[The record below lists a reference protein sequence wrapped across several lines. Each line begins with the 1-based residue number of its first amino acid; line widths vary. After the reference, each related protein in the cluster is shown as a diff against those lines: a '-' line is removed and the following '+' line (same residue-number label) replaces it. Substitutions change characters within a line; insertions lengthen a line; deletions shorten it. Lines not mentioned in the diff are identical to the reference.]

1 MNPNQQPNPYQAPPQ
16 PPQQAPPQTPSS
28 YGPPVQQSYDP
39 NYLDSIAAP
48 PAQGKF
54 LSGTFGKVFWILIGV
69 FVFAVSL
76 IIAFSGG
83 DDTADL
89 QQIAV
94 RLDNFSKTAKLV
106 QKNIQSKNL
115 KITNSTFEVWLS
127 GTQGEA
133 EDLLA
138 KGGVKKTDYNKEM
151 IRKEAAITTELDKEF
166 EDARLSA
173 KLNRVY
179 AATMAAETDKMLN
192 MLDTMSKRSKSAQ
205 IRDFAKNAG
214 TTLTKIQKDFNEF
227 KDDGN

>member
-1 MNPNQQPNPYQAPPQ
+1 MNPNQQPDPYQAPPQ
-16 PPQQAPPQTPSS
+16 PPQAVPPQTPSS
-28 YGPPVQQSYDP
+28 YGPPIQQSYDP
-39 NYLDSIAAP
+39 NYLDSIAPP

-54 LSGTFGKVFWILIGV
+54 LSGTFGKIFWVLIGV

-89 QQIAV
+89 QQMAV
-94 RLDNFSKTAKLV
+94 RLDNFSKTTKLV
-106 QKNIQSKNL
+106 QKNLQSKNL
-115 KITNSTFEVWLS
+115 KNTNATFQVWLS
-127 GTQGEA
+127 GSKGEA

-151 IRKEAAITTELDKEF
+151 VKAEAALASELDSKF

-192 MLDTMSKRSKSAQ
+192 MLDTMSKRSKSPQ
-205 IRDFAKNAG
+205 IREFAKKAG
-214 TTLTKIQKDFNEF
+214 STLVSIQKDFNEF

>member
-1 MNPNQQPNPYQAPPQ
+1 MNPNQQPDPYQAPPQ
-16 PPQQAPPQTPSS
+16 PPQAVPPQTPSS
-28 YGPPVQQSYDP
+28 YGPPIQQSYDP
-39 NYLDSIAAP
+39 NYLDSIAPP

-54 LSGTFGKVFWILIGV
+54 LSGTFGKIFWVLIGV

-89 QQIAV
+89 QQMAV
-94 RLDNFSKTAKLV
+94 RLDNFSKTTKLV
-106 QKNIQSKNL
+106 QKNLKSKNL
-115 KITNSTFEVWLS
+115 KNTNATFQVWLS
-127 GTQGEA
+127 GSKGEA

-151 IRKEAAITTELDKEF
+151 VKAEAALASELDSKF

-179 AATMAAETDKMLN
+179 AATMAAETDKILN
-192 MLDTMSKRSKSAQ
+192 LLDTMSKRSKSPQ
-205 IRDFAKNAG
+205 IREFAKKAG
-214 TTLTKIQKDFNEF
+214 STLVSIQKDFNEF

>member
-1 MNPNQQPNPYQAPPQ
+1 MNPNDPRNPYQAPQQ
-16 PPQQAPPQTPSS
+16 PPQAVPPQTPSS
-28 YGPPVQQSYDP
+28 YGPPAPQSYDP
-39 NYLDSIAAP
+39 NYLDTIAAP
-48 PAQGKF
+48 PPQGKF
-54 LSGTFGKVFWILIGV
+54 LSGTFGKLFWGLIGV

-89 QQIAV
+89 QQMAV

-115 KITNSTFEVWLS
+115 KNTNATFEVWLS

-133 EDLLA
+133 EELLA
-138 KGGVKKTDYNKEM
+138 TGGVKKTDYNKEM
-151 IRKEAAITTELDKEF
+151 VRKEAAITTELDADF

-179 AATMAAETDKMLN
+179 ASTMAAETDKMLN
-192 MLDTMSKRSKSAQ
+192 LLDTMSKKSKSAK
-205 IRDFAKNAG
+205 IREFAKKAG
-214 TTLTKIQKDFNEF
+214 TTLASIQKNFNEYS
-227 KDDGN
+227 DDGN

>member
-1 MNPNQQPNPYQAPPQ
+1 MNPNQQPNPYQAPQQ
-16 PPQQAPPQTPSS
+16 PPQAAPPQTPSS

-48 PAQGKF
+48 PPQGKF
-54 LSGTFGKVFWILIGV
+54 LSGTFGKIFWVLIGV
-69 FVFAVSL
+69 FVLAVSL

-89 QQIAV
+89 QQMAV
-94 RLDNFSKTAKLV
+94 RLDNFSKTSKLV
-106 QKNIQSKNL
+106 QKNIKSKNL
-115 KITNSTFEVWLS
+115 KNTNATFQVWLS

-151 IRKEAAITTELDKEF
+151 VRKESAITTELDTEF

-192 MLDTMSKRSKSAQ
+192 LLDTMSKRSKSAQ
-205 IRDFAKNAG
+205 IREFAKKAG
-214 TTLTKIQKDFNEF
+214 TTLASIQKDFNEF